1 MSSFRRGPI
10 GSKVPLQIGYVAR
23 AVRLKELFGRA
34 GRELLCDHAGLRSGA
49 RFRLQNE
56 HFIERDFPI

>member
-10 GSKVPLQIGYVAR
+10 GYVAQ
-23 AVRLKELFGRA
+23 AVRLKEPFGRA
-34 GRELLCDHAGLRSGA
+34 GRELLCDHAGPCSGA